1 MHRSAIIEKNLTS
14 LCNESY
20 CQLGFLHFLLQVGDR
35 IVSICGTSTEGM
47 THSQAV
53 SLLKNA
59 SGTIELQ
66 VKKSSVT
73 FEVFSEY
80 SFASCYDELF
90 QCQHSHFTCFQTLFL
105 GCSWRRSECHNQ
117 SSAGSTYIQS
127 FICGTNFNQHFSG

>member
-1 MHRSAIIEKNLTS
+1 
-14 LCNESY
+14 
-20 CQLGFLHFLLQVGDR
+20 
-35 IVSICGTSTEGM
+35 M

-73 FEVFSEY
+73 FGIFSEY
-80 SFASCYDELF
+80 DLPAAIINYFGVVIVILTGL
-90 QCQHSHFTCFQTLFL
+90 QPMFL
-105 GCSWRRSECHNQ
+105 GCSWRRSECHNWAA
-117 SSAGSTYIQS
+117 AGSSYIQS